1 MAIQSIITRLTDLYD
16 KDSSIDFQRQ
26 SISQSLVKL
35 KEAHAAS
42 QQTLNDWEL
51 EFPKYDERF
60 IGGVRHLCLAK
71 R

>member
-1 MAIQSIITRLTDLYD
+1 MTRLTDLYG

-42 QQTLNDWEL
+42 QQTLNDWER
-51 EFPKYDERF
+51 EFPKYANDGSESSY
-60 IGGVRHLCLAK
+60 LAEFL
-71 R
+71 